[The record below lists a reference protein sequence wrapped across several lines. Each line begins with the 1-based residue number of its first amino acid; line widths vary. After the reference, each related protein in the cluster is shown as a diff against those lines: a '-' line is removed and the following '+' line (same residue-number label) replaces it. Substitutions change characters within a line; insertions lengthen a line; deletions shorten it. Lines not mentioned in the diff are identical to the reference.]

1 MQPQS
6 RSPEPLTP
14 STPAELLRVLGD
26 RIGALDRTGAV
37 TVALDAVAEKRIEVA
52 DLYTQVLG
60 VYLAAVGSR
69 WQHGTQRVWQEH
81 FASHVVRTIIEALS
95 PTVTLLAA
103 EAPLKGQTVLL
114 ACPPD
119 EQHDLGLRMLADRFD
134 LAGYR
139 TVFLGADTPVD
150 EIVTAASAVGA
161 DIVVMTVSTVFERVE
176 LRLLVDTMIQRLPGV
191 SVRVGGPAFARG
203 QGSWPAEALFDP
215 AEFGLPGSA
224 PAG

>member
-1 MQPQS
+1 MQPQP
-6 RSPEPLTP
+6 RKPEP
-14 STPAELLRVLGD
+14 STSSESAELLRVLGD
-26 RIGALDRTGAV
+26 RISALDRPGAV
-37 TVALDAVAEKRIEVA
+37 AAALDAVAEKRIEVA

-60 VYLAAVGSR
+60 VYLATVGSR
-69 WQHGTQRVWQEH
+69 WQHGTERVWQEH

-95 PTVTLLAA
+95 PAVAHLAA
-103 EAPLKGQTVLL
+103 EAPVQGQTVLL

-119 EQHDLGLRMLADRFD
+119 EQHDLGLRMLADRFE

-139 TVFLGADTPVD
+139 TVFLGADTPVE

-161 DIVVMTVSTVFERVE
+161 GVVVMTVSTVFERVE

-191 SVRVGGPAFARG
+191 SVRVGGPAFARDRG
-203 QGSWPAEALFDP
+203 TWPAEALFEP

>member
-1 MQPQS
+1 MQPQP
-6 RSPEPLTP
+6 RNPEP
-14 STPAELLRVLGD
+14 STSGIPGELLRTLGD
-26 RIGALDRTGAV
+26 RIGALDRPGAIAA
-37 TVALDAVAEKRIEVA
+37 ALDAVADERIDVA

-60 VYLAAVGSR
+60 VYLARIGSR
-69 WQHGTQRVWQEH
+69 WQHGTERVWQEH

-95 PTVTLLAA
+95 PTVTRLAA
-103 EAPLKGQTVLL
+103 EAAARGQTVLL

-161 DIVVMTVSTVFERVE
+161 DVVVMTVSTVFERVE
-176 LRLLVDTMIQRLPGV
+176 LRLLVDTMTERLPGV
-191 SVRVGGPAFARG
+191 SVRLGGPAFAGDR
-203 QGSWPAEALFDP
+203 GSWRAEVLFDP

>member
-14 STPAELLRVLGD
+14 GTPAELLRVLGD
-26 RIGALDRTGAV
+26 RISALDRLGAV
-37 TVALDAVAEKRIEVA
+37 AVALDAVAERRIEVA

-60 VYLAAVGSR
+60 VYLATVGSR
-69 WQHGTQRVWQEH
+69 WQHGTERVWQEH

-95 PTVTLLAA
+95 PAVARLAA
-103 EAPLKGQTVLL
+103 DAPLQGQTVLL

-139 TVFLGADTPVD
+139 TIFLGGDTPAE

-161 DIVVMTVSTVFERVE
+161 DVVVMTVSTVFERVE
-176 LRLLVDTMIQRLPGV
+176 LRLLLDTMIQRLPGV
-191 SVRVGGPAFARG
+191 RVRIGGPAFARDR
-203 QGSWPAEALFDP
+203 GSWPAEVLFDP
-215 AEFGLPGSA
+215 AEFGLPGLA

>member
-6 RSPEPLTP
+6 GSPEPLTP
-14 STPAELLRVLGD
+14 DTPAELLRLLGD
-26 RIGALDRTGAV
+26 RVGALDRPGAIA
-37 TVALDAVAEKRIEVA
+37 VALDAIADTRIDVAN
-52 DLYTQVLG
+52 LYTQVLG
-60 VYLAAVGSR
+60 VYLTTVGSR

-81 FASHVVRTIIEALS
+81 FASSVVRTIIEALH
-95 PTVTLLAA
+95 PTVASLAA
-103 EAPLKGQTVLL
+103 EAPRRGQTVLL

-139 TVFLGADTPVD
+139 TIFLGADTPFE

-161 DIVVMTVSTVFERVE
+161 DIAVMTVSTVFERVE

-191 SVRVGGPAFARG
+191 RVRIGGPAFARDR
-203 QGSWPAEALFDP
+203 GSWPAEVLFDP
-215 AEFGLPGSA
+215 AEFGLPGLA
-224 PAG
+224 PMG